1 MKLFKQYITE
11 KLKIRANTPERTTK
25 VLGDIFDAKFE
36 ASPTLWDAHNF
47 YKSINWDELNDYLDN
62 YPEFR
67 MEYGSVYKPSPDTQ
81 YYIDHLNEFIGFIL
95 TIPYDK
101 LDVSKMSDDALW
113 EVIYDYIYFNID
125 FVDLLRLTLLV
136 REDNKG
142 FFRIKI
148 YHEYDNA
155 DITFYLMLK

>member
-1 MKLFKQYITE
+1 MKAFKQHILE
-11 KLKIRANTPERTTK
+11 KLKISTKTPERNTK

-36 ASPTLWDAHNF
+36 ASPTLWNASTF
-47 YKSINWDELNDYLDN
+47 YESVKWNELNDYLDN

-67 MEYGSVYKPSPDTQ
+67 TEYGSVYKPSPDNQ

-95 TIPYDK
+95 AIPYDK

-113 EVIYDYIYFNID
+113 EVIYDYIYSNID
-125 FVDLLRLTLLV
+125 FINLHQLTLLV

-142 FFRIKI
+142 YFRIKI
-148 YHEYDNA
+148 YNTDDNGE
-155 DITFYLMLK
+155 ITFYLMLK